1 MNGGKW
7 QGSHF
12 VLLRVFTHISAAR
25 SDLWKGTLLAMLFCT
40 IADLANNL
48 TERVLIQLTDD
59 NTPPVAINQERC
71 QAAIAEASEVI
82 MGRLGGRYSD
92 LSSLK
97 PTPLLKRICLDIVAY
112 YLYSRRNKGDIENIR
127 KRYEEAIKELD
138 YIKLGQFHPP
148 QQEAAQP
155 VEYLSNKRKSSRMF
169 SDDVWERY

>member
-12 VLLRVFTHISAAR
+12 ILLHVFTLSSAA
-25 SDLWKGTLLAMLFCT
+25 SFHLGKGTLPAMLFCT
-40 IADLANNL
+40 VDDLADNL

-59 NTPPVAINQERC
+59 NTPPTAINQERC
-71 QAAIAEASEVI
+71 QAVIAEASEVI

-112 YLYSRRNKGDIENIR
+112 YLYSRRNKGDIENVR

-138 YIKLGQFHPP
+138 YIKLGQVHPL
-148 QQEAAQP
+148 QQEEAQP

-169 SDDVWERY
+169 SDEVWERY